1 MEGAFVYL
9 ENNYIANLV
18 MYKEINDGVIFYLQY
33 NKNYIYYN
41 HISIYAFDYLFKN
54 RMKNSIFILNSLP
67 YINNIDITLNVWRNI
82 AYDKLV
88 NS

>member
-1 MEGAFVYL
+1 
-9 ENNYIANLV
+9 
-18 MYKEINDGVIFYLQY
+18 
-33 NKNYIYYN
+33 
-41 HISIYAFDYLFKN
+41 
-54 RMKNSIFILNSLP
+54 MKDSIFILNSLP